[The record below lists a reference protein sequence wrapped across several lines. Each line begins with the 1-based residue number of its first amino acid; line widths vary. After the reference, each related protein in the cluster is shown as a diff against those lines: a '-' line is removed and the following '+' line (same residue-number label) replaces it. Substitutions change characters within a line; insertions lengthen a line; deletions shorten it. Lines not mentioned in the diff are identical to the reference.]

1 MKKTPIHMSNE
12 HLLSLLDHTDN
23 LLSYVDTDYIY
34 RAVNGAYTRKY
45 HKTADE
51 IVLHPI
57 SDILGIE
64 AFQTIVKPNL
74 DRAFLGESLQFE
86 SWFHFPNIH
95 RCYLIVTYNPIYRD
109 DGTVDGVVVSGVD
122 CTPMKIIEE
131 ERQKQDSMMLEISK
145 MAQLGEMISFIS
157 HQWRR
162 PLNTVATYL
171 LKIRRLIGAN
181 DEAIEAIERSETL
194 LEHLSSNLESMYAL
208 YAGNS
213 SSEEANVQK
222 SVAHTTTLIVDR
234 AKSLNIQIDIDV
246 PKLLSVQCHNDEL
259 MHILLVI
266 IENAI
271 DAIAQTN
278 IASKY
283 IRIEASRENNHVVID
298 IKNSGDA
305 ISIENFEHIFKPGFT
320 TKPLSGQGYGLYF
333 AHKIVTERLNGAI
346 ELHPMQTG
354 AWFRLTLPAYISAV

>member
-1 MKKTPIHMSNE
+1 MSNE

-45 HKTADE
+45 HKTVDE
-51 IVLHPI
+51 IVLHHV

-64 AFQTIVKPNL
+64 AFETIVKPNL

-86 SWFHFPNIH
+86 SWFHFPNIP

-109 DGTVDGVVVSGVD
+109 DGTVDGIVVSGVD

-131 ERQKQDSMMLEISK
+131 EKRKQDDMMLEISK

-171 LKIRRLIGAN
+171 LKIRRLIGTN

-208 YAGNS
+208 YTRHS
-213 SSEEANVQK
+213 SSAETNVQK
-222 SVAHTTTLIVDR
+222 SVEHINTLVFDR
-234 AKSLNIQIDIDV
+234 AQGLNITINIDV
-246 PKLLSVQCHNDEL
+246 PNLLSVKCHNDEL

-266 IENAI
+266 IENAM

-278 IASKY
+278 ESSKY
-283 IRIEASRENNHVVID
+283 IRIEAEKKDNHIIID

-305 ISIENFEHIFKPGFT
+305 ISLENYQRIFEPGFT
-320 TKPLSGQGYGLYF
+320 TKSLSGQGYGLYF
-333 AHKIVTERLNGAI
+333 ARKIVTERLKGSLDI
-346 ELHPMQTG
+346 HPTDNG
-354 AWFRLTLPAYISAV
+354 AWFRVALPAYGLSSESET